1 MWKLLLDPSHAPD
14 MRARSPGSEAREPLA
29 GPSGAGA
36 VESID
41 FDLYESQEQVALKA
55 SVRQKLLRSLL
66 RWCAVA
72 LTGVATGCVASGID
86 YGIAQLTLLRFALL
100 RGLLGGPVSWL
111 LLAQLASCSLLAAL
125 AAAPVC
131 FVSPLAAGSGIPEV
145 KCRLNG
151 LDLPLVVQPRT
162 LLAKAIGVLFSVSAG
177 LPCGKEGPMIHSG
190 SILGALLARF
200 TTQPPF
206 WAMKELS
213 ERDLIAAGGAAG
225 VAAAFG
231 APVGGV
237 LFALEEGASFWSPT
251 LLLQCLLAST
261 LAALTLN
268 FFLGGLDQMG
278 FGTLGAL
285 GALTFGSYFESNAS
299 SYHLWE
305 LPFFLCLAIV
315 GGLVGAA
322 FNALNIPLTMWRMR
336 LIGPA
341 GWWRFLEVLLV
352 SSAISLLFISPA
364 AMLEACLVTDV
375 KPKHDAFMLTCSP
388 SSKSPLEPALGLFM
402 TPSEDAIKLLF
413 HDPEAFDLGL
423 LSLFTGLY
431 FLMACWTYGL
441 GVPSGLF
448 VPSLLTGAALGR
460 LLGELLKPWGAVPGM
475 YALVGAAASLAGMA
489 RITVSLAMILVEA
502 TGNTQYSIPILL
514 TTILAKAIGDL
525 FNQGIYDIHIHLKKL
540 PLLEASSEVPI
551 INEPISSLMTED
563 VESLGAEEPPAR
575 IAQLLA
581 TGHHG
586 FPLVSA
592 SGSYL
597 GMVNRQGLENQELSV
612 NHGAFSVFEDVTVR
626 RAYDLFRT
634 MGLRH
639 LPVVDRSNR
648 LRGIVTRKDFLRA

>member
-1 MWKLLLDPSHAPD
+1 M
-14 MRARSPGSEAREPLA
+14 
-29 GPSGAGA
+29 A

-41 FDLYESQEQVALKA
+41 FDLYESQENVARKA
-55 SVRQKLLRSLL
+55 TVRQKLLQSVLS
-66 RWCAVA
+66 WSAVA
-72 LTGVATGCVASGID
+72 MTGVATGCVASGID
-86 YGIAQLTLLRFALL
+86 YGIAQLTLLRFAML
-100 RGLLGGPVSWL
+100 RSLIGATGLVVLCQV
-111 LLAQLASCSLLAAL
+111 ATCTAL
-125 AAAPVC
+125 AAVAGALVC

-151 LDLPLVVQPRT
+151 LELPLVVQPRT
-162 LLAKAIGVLFSVSAG
+162 LVAKACGVLFSVSAG

-190 SILGALLARF
+190 SILGALLARV
-200 TTQPPF
+200 TSQPQF
-206 WAMKELS
+206 LASKELQ

-237 LFALEEGASFWSPT
+237 LFALEEGASFWSPRV
-251 LLLQCLLAST
+251 LLQCLLAST

-268 FFLGGLDQMG
+268 FFLGGFDAMG

-315 GGLVGAA
+315 GGLAGAA

-336 LIGPA
+336 LIGAA

-352 SSAISLLFISPA
+352 TSAVSLAFISPA
-364 AMLEACLVTDV
+364 AILETCLVTDV
-375 KPKHDAFMLTCSP
+375 KPKHDAFVLTCDP
-388 SSKSPLEPALGLFM
+388 SSTSSLQTALGLFM

-413 HDPEAFDLGL
+413 HDPESFNLGV
-423 LSLFTGLY
+423 LSLFTALY

-460 LLGELLKPWGAVPGM
+460 LLGEVLKPFGAAPGM

-514 TTILAKAIGDL
+514 TTILAKSIGDL

-540 PLLEASSEVPI
+540 PLLEAPSEVAI
-551 INEPISSLMTED
+551 VNEPISSLMTQD
-563 VESLGAEEPPAR
+563 VESLRADDPPAR
-575 IAQLLA
+575 ISELLG
-581 TGHHG
+581 TSHHG
-586 FPLVSA
+586 FPVVNA

-597 GMVNRQGLENQELSV
+597 GMVNRAALEKEELSV
-612 NHGAFSVFEDVTVR
+612 NLGAFSVPEDVTVR

-639 LPVVDRSNR
+639 LPIVDRGGR
-648 LRGIVTRKDFLRA
+648 LRGIVTRKDFPRA